1 MNTNNNRRSVIVGLF
16 ILIGIIILIVG
27 VLTLGGQRKT
37 FARSITVDAVFE
49 DVGGLQK
56 GNNVW
61 FSGVKIGTVK
71 KIQFSGDARVDISMN
86 VDQASKEYIH
96 KDARARIST
105 DGLIG
110 NKIIVIY
117 GGSSKM
123 EAIEDG
129 DKLVT
134 DKPLNTDEMMATLQE
149 NNKNLIGITGNFK
162 IIGKRLVD
170 GKGTVGALLAD
181 SVMSQKL
188 ILTMNNLQAISTNL
202 RTASQN
208 SNIVVKKFSDF
219 AGKLQTP
226 GSLAN
231 ELVTDTM
238 VFSNLK
244 SVVAQLQRTATDANA
259 ITANL
264 KLASS
269 QLNSKNTP
277 VGILLNDDKTAI
289 ELKNTI
295 KNLETSTQKLDENME
310 ALQHNFLLRGFF
322 RKKARNEKKAES
334 NTGNQLPGAMENL
347 PKF

>member
-1 MNTNNNRRSVIVGLF
+1 MSTTNNKRSVIVGAF

-37 FARSITVDAVFE
+37 FVKSISVDATFD

-71 KIQFSGDARVDISMN
+71 KIQFAGDSKVDISMN
-86 VDQASKEYIH
+86 IDEASKVYIH
-96 KDARARIST
+96 KDARAKIST

-110 NKIIVIY
+110 NKIIVLY
-117 GGSSKM
+117 GGSTKT

-129 DKLVT
+129 DRLVA

-149 NNKNLIGITGNFK
+149 NNKNLIGITGDFK
-162 IIGKRLVD
+162 VIGKRLVD
-170 GKGTVGALLAD
+170 GKGTIGALLAD

-188 ILTMNNLQAISTNL
+188 NLTMNNLNTISSNL
-202 RTASQN
+202 KTASQN
-208 SNIVVKKFSDF
+208 GNKVVKSFSEY
-219 AGKLQTP
+219 ASKLQTP
-226 GSLAN
+226 GSLAS
-231 ELVTDTM
+231 ELVTDTL

-244 SVVAQLQRTATDANA
+244 LVVAQLQQAATQATA
-259 ITANL
+259 ITTSL
-264 KLASS
+264 KETTG
-269 QLNSKNTP
+269 QLNNKNKP
-277 VGILLNDDKTAI
+277 IGVLLNDEETASQ
-289 ELKNTI
+289 LKNTM

-322 RKKARNEKKAES
+322 RRKAKSEKK
-334 NTGNQLPGAMENL
+334 
-347 PKF
+347 